1 MLLRAVSGVIGQ
13 QLFWI
18 NRLLVM
24 LLAPKVLVIVAFA
37 RSPRVLVANG
47 GKVIVRR
54 GVNPCTEV
62 GRLWV
67 QIRYSGIC
75 TSFYRELFCGL
86 IASWVY
92 EADVNQI

>member
-54 GVNPCTEV
+54 CVNSWIEV
-62 GRLWV
+62 ERLWV
-67 QIRYSGIC
+67 QILYSGIFC
-75 TSFYRELFCGL
+75 ASFYRELICGL
-86 IASWVY
+86 IASWVCG
-92 EADVNQI
+92 